1 MRGTVKGITP
11 DFNVAFVG
19 TYVPRLC
26 GIATFTNDIATS
38 VAKWYPEDAFE
49 NRSVRVVAMSNGV
62 YSYPREVFFDI
73 REKIKVDYIKA
84 AEFIN
89 ISNVNVVSL
98 QHEFGIYGGEHGSY
112 VLDFLKNLK
121 KPVVTT
127 LHTVLEEPVED
138 QKRVL
143 EEICDISSRI
153 IVCAQKAQ
161 EILEEVYRIPSEK
174 ISMIYHGAPDVPFM
188 DPSYYKDM
196 LNLEGKTV
204 ILTFGL
210 LGPSKG
216 IEYGIEAL
224 SKVHN
229 DYPNAVYVVLGAT
242 HPEVKRLYG
251 ESYRIGLQKMAYDE
265 GIADNVIFIDR
276 YVSFEELMN
285 FLIMA
290 DIYITPYLSIEQI
303 VSGTLTYAIAAGKA
317 IVSTPYWYAQ
327 EMLQDDRG
335 IMVPFRDSEALSQ
348 GLRRLLTDLPYR
360 NRLRKNAY
368 DFGRKM
374 IWKNVSKSYIELF
387 DDAIKTYSKEKNFVY
402 ISKKNIV
409 EKDDIHLKLPPVH
422 LSHLKLLTDETGI
435 MQHALYN
442 MPNRNHGYC
451 IDDNARAFMALILY
465 YELFKDQ
472 SVLYLLYRFLSFIHN
487 AFDEK
492 TGRFLN
498 FLKYDRT
505 WIEDFSEDAHARTL
519 LSLATA
525 IQWPALPEFTP
536 ICATIFEKGIKLVG
550 EFTSTRG
557 ISFSIIACDKF
568 VRTYP
573 GAKEIKDVII
583 DLSEKLMSLYRNNI
597 SDDWVFSENTLTY
610 DNARQPQAL
619 IRAGQQLGN
628 DEMINMGI
636 KSLRWLIEVQTNPE
650 TQFLSIVGNRGWF
663 ERDGQKAQFDQQP
676 IELSGLSCAC
686 VDAYFQ
692 TGDKFFYDTA
702 MKALKWFLG
711 ENDSFCPVARVGTG
725 GCYDGLEPQGVNKNM
740 GAESTISY
748 LMTLLHAYKLSFRR
762 GD

>member
-1 MRGTVKGITP
+1 
-11 DFNVAFVG
+11 
-19 TYVPRLC
+19 
-26 GIATFTNDIATS
+26 
-38 VAKWYPEDAFE
+38 
-49 NRSVRVVAMSNGV
+49 
-62 YSYPREVFFDI
+62 
-73 REKIKVDYIKA
+73 
-84 AEFIN
+84 
-89 ISNVNVVSL
+89 
-98 QHEFGIYGGEHGSY
+98 
-112 VLDFLKNLK
+112 
-121 KPVVTT
+121 
-127 LHTVLEEPVED
+127 
-138 QKRVL
+138 
-143 EEICDISSRI
+143 
-153 IVCAQKAQ
+153 
-161 EILEEVYRIPSEK
+161 
-174 ISMIYHGAPDVPFM
+174 
-188 DPSYYKDM
+188 
-196 LNLEGKTV
+196 
-204 ILTFGL
+204 
-210 LGPSKG
+210 
-216 IEYGIEAL
+216 
-224 SKVHN
+224 
-229 DYPNAVYVVLGAT
+229 
-242 HPEVKRLYG
+242 
-251 ESYRIGLQKMAYDE
+251 
-265 GIADNVIFIDR
+265 
-276 YVSFEELMN
+276 
-285 FLIMA
+285 
-290 DIYITPYLSIEQI
+290 
-303 VSGTLTYAIAAGKA
+303 
-317 IVSTPYWYAQ
+317 
-327 EMLQDDRG
+327 
-335 IMVPFRDSEALSQ
+335 
-348 GLRRLLTDLPYR
+348 
-360 NRLRKNAY
+360 
-368 DFGRKM
+368 
-374 IWKNVSKSYIELF
+374 
-387 DDAIKTYSKEKNFVY
+387 
-402 ISKKNIV
+402 
-409 EKDDIHLKLPPVH
+409 
-422 LSHLKLLTDETGI
+422 
-435 MQHALYN
+435 
-442 MPNRNHGYC
+442 
-451 IDDNARAFMALILY
+451 
-465 YELFKDQ
+465 
-472 SVLYLLYRFLSFIHN
+472 VLYLLYRFLSFIHN

>member
-1 MRGTVKGITP
+1 MRGTSKGITP

-19 TYVPRLC
+19 TYIPRLC
-26 GIATFTNDIATS
+26 GIATFTNDIAKS
-38 VAKWYPEDAFE
+38 VAEWYPDDAFE
-49 NRSVRVVAMSNGV
+49 NRYVRVVAMSNGV
-62 YSYPREVFFDI
+62 YSYPKEVFFDI
-73 REKIKVDYIKA
+73 REKFKTDYIKA

-127 LHTVLEEPVED
+127 LHTVLEKPAEY
-138 QKRVL
+138 QKEVL
-143 EEICDISSRI
+143 EEVCALSSRI
-153 IVCAQKAQ
+153 VVCAQKAQ
-161 EILEEVYRIPSEK
+161 EILERVYRIPTEK

-242 HPEVKRLYG
+242 HPEVKRIYG
-251 ESYRIGLQKMAYDE
+251 ESYRVGLQKLAYEE

-290 DIYITPYLSIEQI
+290 DIYLTPYLSIEQI

-317 IVSTPYWYAQ
+317 IISTPYWYAQ
-327 EMLQDDRG
+327 EMLQDERG
-335 IMVPFRDSEALSQ
+335 ILVPFRDSDALSSA
-348 GLRRLLTDLPYR
+348 LRRLLTDVPYR

-374 IWKNVSKSYIELF
+374 IWKNVSREYLELF
-387 DDAIKTYSKEKNFVY
+387 DEAIRSYSKEKNFVY
-402 ISKKNIV
+402 V
-409 EKDDIHLKLPPVH
+409 LEKDIFEKESLQIKLPPVH
-422 LSHLKLLTDETGI
+422 LAHLKFLTDETGI
-435 MQHALYN
+435 LQHALYN

-472 SVLYLLYRFLSFIHN
+472 SILYLLYRFLSFIHN

-492 TGRFLN
+492 SGKFLN
-498 FLKYDRT
+498 FLRYDRT
-505 WIEDFSEDAHARTL
+505 WIDDFSEDAHARTL
-519 LSLATA
+519 LALSTA
-525 IQWPALPEFTP
+525 IQWPAVPELIP
-536 ICATIFEKGIKLVG
+536 ICATIFEKGIKQVVN
-550 EFTSTRG
+550 FTSVRG
-557 ISFSIIACDKF
+557 ISLSIIACDKF

-573 GAKEIKDVII
+573 GAKEIKDILI
-583 DLSEKLMSLYRNNI
+583 DLSDKLFALYKSNI
-597 SDDWVFSENTLTY
+597 SDDWIFPEDILTY

-628 DEMINMGI
+628 DEMIELGI
-636 KSLRWLIEVQTNPE
+636 KSLKWLIEIQTNPE
-650 TQFLSIVGNRGWF
+650 TEYLSIIGNRGWYP
-663 ERDGQKAQFDQQP
+663 RGAQKAQFDQQP
-676 IELSGLSCAC
+676 IELSSISCAC
-686 VDAYFQ
+686 IDAYFQ
-692 TGDKFFYDTA
+692 TGDKYFYNTA
-702 MKALKWFLG
+702 MKALRWFLG
-711 ENDSFCPVARVGTG
+711 ENDSFCPVAKVETG

-748 LMTLLHAYKLSFRR
+748 LMTLLHSYKLTFKR